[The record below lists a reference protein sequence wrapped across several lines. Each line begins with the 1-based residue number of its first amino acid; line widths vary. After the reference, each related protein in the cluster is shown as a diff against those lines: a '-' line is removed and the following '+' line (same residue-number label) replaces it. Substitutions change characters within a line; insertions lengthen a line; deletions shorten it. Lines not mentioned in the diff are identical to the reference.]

1 MKFHKL
7 LTANKYKSFEQLEKE
22 ICKIQGPKEKGD
34 IFEQFVKAYFLLNKQ
49 LYQLKEVYLFNEIP
63 YPTKKILRLEKKDYG
78 VDGIL
83 VFTDNK
89 IASFQVKFRN
99 DRGTPTYSELSTFLS
114 ESFKSDYKYIIS
126 NSYEIP
132 SVVRKHPNIIE
143 ILVNTLEVLNSS
155 FFEEL
160 YNLCN
165 LKKLIIK
172 KLVPLAHQERAI
184 NNIIQG
190 FKSSDRGKYISAC
203 GTGKTL
209 TALWVIEKLGYKNI
223 LFVVPSLALIKQT
236 LESWSK
242 QTKTGFNYLCVCS
255 DNTVS
260 QDLEVDDEDIPI
272 EEIGVPVTTAPK
284 DIFKFISNGG
294 KIPKIVF
301 STYQSLAVLSE
312 GVRSKKDF
320 SFDIIICDEAH
331 RTVGIKDSLFG
342 IALDNHK
349 IRSKRRLFM
358 TATEKM
364 VTPRIKKKLEEL
376 NEVVFSMDDIEKYGI
391 VFERLTFGDA
401 IITNIISDYRI
412 VIAAITEKEG
422 YSLIE
427 NNRFIKIKNDGV
439 EKHTTAK
446 NLFKQ
451 ILLTKCIKQY
461 NIKKAIAFH
470 SSIKNSKRF
479 VSDDSS
485 TITLNELLKSTL
497 KNSNDIFV
505 EHIDG
510 SMSTGERTKIFDFF
524 KVANIAIVSNAR
536 CLTEGVDVPI
546 VDAVYFVNP
555 KNSLVD
561 IVQAVGRALRKPDKN
576 KEIAYIVIPMIIPKF
591 KSEDELFEEEEF
603 EYLFYVIQALR
614 DHDNRLADYIDKIN
628 LHMAE
633 GGHIKDFSSG
643 GINPIVLSLSKKI
656 DFEKFSNSIHLK
668 IAERNA
674 STIVYEFLKKKYGK
688 FELKSGYQRK
698 FKTVGDYQPPGY
710 KDMVLKTINKFKHEN
725 QILTKDEL
733 IIDHNNFSHT
743 IRLGLLSQEGK
754 NCRLSFIG
762 KQFYNKKIT
771 FEEVFK
777 KAMLSKDDINFYP
790 YITSLKVLLS
800 VKEINFLQFLYGLYV
815 IKDNSPNEV
824 KETINRIEEL
834 KKYKYNL
841 VIANEKNRKL
851 LLKALNKKYNLNFSD
866 PDLLMKTTAGNQFK
880 YLSGHLLLFKDII
893 LYNQR
898 NKIISIKDLKKL
910 EDLIKSF

>member
-1 MKFHKL
+1 MNFHKL

-22 ICKIQGPKEKGD
+22 ICKIQDLKEKGD
-34 IFEQFVKAYFLLNKQ
+34 IFEQFVKAYFVLNKQ

-63 YPTKKILRLEKKDYG
+63 YPIKKLLQLEKKDYG

-83 VFTDNK
+83 VLTDNK
-89 IASFQVKFRN
+89 IAAFQVKFRS
-99 DRGTPTYSELSTFLS
+99 DRSTPPFSELSTFLS

-132 SVVRKHPNIIE
+132 SSVRKHPNIIE
-143 ILVNTLEVLNSS
+143 VLVNTLEALDGS

-160 YNLCN
+160 YNLCSFKKPIT
-165 LKKLIIK
+165 KKLM
-172 KLVPLAHQERAI
+172 PLPHQERAI

-190 FKSSDRGKYISAC
+190 FKSNDRGKYISAC

-209 TALWVIEKLGYKNI
+209 TALWVIEKLNYQNV

-272 EEIGVPVTTAPK
+272 EEIGVPVTTNPK
-284 DIFKFISNGG
+284 DISHFISHNG
-294 KIPKIVF
+294 KIIKIIF
-301 STYQSLAVLSE
+301 STYQSLDVLAD
-312 GVRSKKDF
+312 GLKSKKDF
-320 SFDIIICDEAH
+320 SFDILICDEAH

-342 IALDNHK
+342 IALDDDK
-349 IRSKRRLFM
+349 IRSKKRLFM

-376 NEVVFSMDDIEKYGI
+376 NVVVFSMDDIKKYGV

-401 IITNIISDYRI
+401 ITMNIISDYRI

-427 NNRFIKIKNDGV
+427 DNRFIKIKNNGV
-439 EKHTTAK
+439 ERHTTAK

-451 ILLTKCIKQY
+451 ILLTKCIKEY
-461 NIKKAIAFH
+461 SIKKAIAFH

-479 VSDDSS
+479 VSDDTS
-485 TITLNELLKSTL
+485 TITLNELIKSTL
-497 KNSNDIFV
+497 KNSEGIFV

-524 KVANIAIVSNAR
+524 KVANISIVSNAR

-561 IVQAVGRALRKPDKN
+561 IVQAIGRALRKPDKI
-576 KEIAYIVIPMIIPKF
+576 KKMAYVVIPVIIPKF
-591 KSEDELFEEEEF
+591 KSEDEVFEEEEF
-603 EYLFYVIQALR
+603 EYLFYVVQALR
-614 DHDNRLADYIDKIN
+614 DQDTRLADYIDNIN
-628 LHMAE
+628 LYMAE

-643 GINPIVLSLSKKI
+643 DISPIVLSLSKEI
-656 DFEKFSNSIHLK
+656 NFEKFSNSIHLK

-674 STIVYEFLKKKYGK
+674 SATVYEFLKKKYDK

-710 KDMVLKTINKFKHEN
+710 KDMVDKTIYKFKDEN
-725 QILTKDEL
+725 HVLRKEKL

-743 IRLGLLSQEGK
+743 NRLGLLVEEGK
-754 NCRLSFIG
+754 NCKLSFLG
-762 KQFYNKKIT
+762 KQFYNKKIN
-771 FEEVFK
+771 FEDVFK

-790 YITSLKVLLS
+790 YITSLKILLN
-800 VKEINFLQFLYGLYV
+800 VKEINFLQFLYGLYI
-815 IKDNSPNEV
+815 IKNSSNNEI
-824 KETINRIEEL
+824 KEAINRIQEL

-841 VIANEKNRKL
+841 VIANEKNRRL
-851 LLKALNKKYNLNFSD
+851 LLKSLNKKYNLNFSD

-880 YLSGHLLLFKDII
+880 YLSGHLSLFKDII
-893 LYNQR
+893 VYDQK
-898 NKIISIKDLKKL
+898 NKIIIVKDLKKL
-910 EDLIKSF
+910 EGLIKSF